1 MFNMD
6 SNYKKYQ
13 ELIQTVNYHNQ
24 RYYGMDA
31 PIISD
36 VEYDRLMAELKQMEA
51 AHPEWINPQSPTQRV
66 SGAMV
71 DKFTKVN
78 HPAPILSLANAFDA
92 QGVKAWFERIRKL
105 DERVNSSA
113 FVVEPKI
120 DGLTVVLHYENGNF
134 LQGATRG
141 DGQTGEDV
149 TANLKTIRAIP
160 LRIPV
165 KGMSIQPPHSLV
177 IRGEAYISFAGFEKL
192 NKELQEK
199 GEKTYLN
206 PRNTAAGSLR
216 QLDPGLTASRPLSIL
231 TYAVVDHSGDDA
243 PQTQWD
249 LLNYLKDLG
258 FPVSN
263 LARLCPSLDD
273 AIAYCDQMGEKRDTI
288 PYEIDGMVLKLNDL
302 ALADSLGVAG
312 KDPRGAIAYKFPAR
326 EVSTRLVDIRVNVG
340 RTGVITPY
348 AVLEPVEIG
357 GVVVKQATLH
367 NFDYIA
373 ENDIRVGDRVMLK
386 RAGDVIPYVIGP
398 ILDAR
403 KGSEKAYQ
411 PSDICPDCGKQ
422 VENLPGEVAWF
433 CVNPAC
439 PAQLVRNLEYFVSRE
454 AMDIVGMGIKV
465 VEQLVEAG
473 YLKESADI
481 FDLQREALLKLEGFG
496 EKKTDNLLAAVT
508 DAKNRPLSRLI
519 VALGIR
525 GVGEVS
531 ATDLAHRFGDL
542 DTLAI
547 ATLEDL
553 QKVEGIGPN
562 IAASIVKWF
571 SREENRNLIER
582 LKQFGVNTRYR
593 ETEMSTTNLPFSGMV
608 FVITGTLS
616 GLGREEVKEYIQQR
630 GGKVNDSVSAKT
642 NYLVLGENPGSKLE
656 KARTLGVRVI
666 GETELRSLGG

>member
-1 MFNMD
+1 MLNTD
-6 SNYKKYQ
+6 NDYKKYQ

-24 RYYGMDA
+24 RYYAMDA
-31 PIISD
+31 PVISD
-36 VEYDRLMAELKQMEA
+36 VEYDHLMAELKHMEA
-51 AHPEWINPQSPTQRV
+51 AHPEWISPQSPTQRV
-66 SGAMV
+66 SGSFV

-78 HPAPILSLANAFDA
+78 HPAPILSLANAFDR

-134 LQGATRG
+134 HQGATRG
-141 DGQTGEDV
+141 DGLVGEDV

-160 LRIPV
+160 MRIPV
-165 KGMSIQPPHSLV
+165 QETNKRPPNRLV

-192 NKELQEK
+192 NHELQEK

-216 QLDPGLTASRPLSIL
+216 QLDPALTASRPLNIL
-231 TYAVVDHSGDDA
+231 TYAIVAYSGDDP
-243 PQTQWD
+243 PQTQWA

-263 LARLCPSLDD
+263 LARLCLSLDD

-288 PYEIDGMVLKLNDL
+288 PYEIDGMVIKLNDL
-302 ALADSLGVAG
+302 KLADSLGVAG

-326 EVSTRLVDIRVNVG
+326 EVSTRLADIRVNVG

-403 KGSEKAYQ
+403 EGSEKSYQ
-411 PSDICPDCGKQ
+411 PPDNCPDCGEQ

-454 AMDIVGMGIKV
+454 AMDIVGMGTKV

-481 FDLQREALLKLEGFG
+481 FELKRDALLKLEGFG
-496 EKKTDNLLAAVT
+496 EKKADNLLAAVAE
-508 DAKNRPLSRLI
+508 AKNKPLSRLI
-519 VALGIR
+519 IGLGIR

-531 ATDLAHRFGDL
+531 AADLAHKFGDI
-542 DTLAI
+542 DSLAL
-547 ATLEDL
+547 ASEGEL

-571 SREENRNLIER
+571 SKKENRNLIEK
-582 LKQFGVNTRYR
+582 LKQIGVNTRYSGMAGN
-593 ETEMSTTNLPFSGMV
+593 TSNLSFSGMV
-608 FVITGTLS
+608 FVVTGTLAGS
-616 GLGREEVKEYIQQR
+616 GREEVKEYIQQR
-630 GGKVNDSVSAKT
+630 GGKVTDSVSAKT
-642 NYLVLGENPGSKLE
+642 SYLVLGENPGSKLE
-656 KARTLGVRVI
+656 KAQSMGVKVI
-666 GETELRSLGG
+666 SETELRAMGG